1 MDSQAGNH
9 KGRFLV
15 ILSIILLF
23 CMSSCAPKE
32 QESGQ
37 DREDAGSAPET
48 AIPQNAETET
58 GKTAAVQYVYSS
70 ETVTFAEYG
79 DRVDVLELP

>member
-1 MDSQAGNH
+1 MDSQAG
-9 KGRFLV
+9 KYKRGLLV

-48 AIPQNAETET
+48 AIPQDAETET

-70 ETVTFAEYG
+70 GTVTFTEYG
-79 DRVDVLELP
+79 DGVNVFDE